1 MRDVSETQDKMFV
14 FAKIL
19 NIKDNLM
26 QQILWGL
33 LYTKMVIWTDLMINP
48 GSGGRSGGDIFTG
61 EKVF

>member
-1 MRDVSETQDKMFV
+1 MNVWLRVLAS
-14 FAKIL
+14 AL
-19 NIKDNLM
+19 NQGILM
-26 QQILWGL
+26 QQLLWGL